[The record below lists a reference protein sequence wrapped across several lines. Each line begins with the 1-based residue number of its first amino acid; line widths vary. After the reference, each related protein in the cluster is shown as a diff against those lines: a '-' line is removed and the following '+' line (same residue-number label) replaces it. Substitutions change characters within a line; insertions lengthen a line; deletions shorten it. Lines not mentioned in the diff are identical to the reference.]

1 MQGGCGGNAAS
12 TFFNRNVR
20 KENPVES
27 QPNLSGK
34 IVLVTGATDGIGL
47 YTAEALAAIGARVI
61 LVGRNPQKT
70 EQAARAIGEKTA
82 NPAVDFLVAD
92 LSSQKEIRRLADEFR
107 NRYDHLHVLVNNAGA
122 IFMKRQLSVDGI
134 EMTFALNHLAYFL
147 LTLLL
152 IDPISA
158 GAPARIINVSSGAH
172 YGGRLD
178 FNDLQN
184 ERAYNSWKA
193 YSQSKLA
200 NIYFT
205 YELARRLEGKAVT
218 ANVLHPGFVATN
230 FGKSNG
236 GVFRPLFGLSHLG
249 AISPIEGAQT
259 SIYLA
264 SSPEVEGVTGKY
276 FERKQALRSSDV
288 SYDANAARRL
298 WDASLQL
305 TGLPE
310 TMRI

>member
-1 MQGGCGGNAAS
+1 MA
-12 TFFNRNVR
+12 
-20 KENPVES
+20 S

-47 YTAEALAAIGARVI
+47 YTAEALAGMGATVI
-61 LVGRNPQKT
+61 LAGRNPQKT
-70 EQAARAIGEKTA
+70 EQAARAISEKTE
-82 NPAVDFLVAD
+82 NPTVDFLVAD
-92 LSSQKEIRRLADEFR
+92 LSSQKEVRRLADEFR
-107 NRYDHLHVLVNNAGA
+107 NRYDRLNVLVNNAGA
-122 IFMKRQLSVDGI
+122 MFIKRQLSVDGI

-152 IDPISA
+152 LDPITA
-158 GAPARIINVSSGAH
+158 GASARIINVSSGAH
-172 YGGRLD
+172 YGGKLD
-178 FNDLQN
+178 FDDLQN

-193 YSQSKLA
+193 YSQSKLS

-205 YELARRLEGKAVT
+205 YELARRLEGKAITVN
-218 ANVLHPGFVATN
+218 ALHPGFVATN

-236 GVFRPLFGLSHLG
+236 GVFRPIFGLAHLG
-249 AISPIEGAQT
+249 AISPIQGAQT

-276 FERKQALRSSDV
+276 FERKQALRSSEV
-288 SYDANAARRL
+288 SYDASAARRL

>member
-1 MQGGCGGNAAS
+1 VA
-12 TFFNRNVR
+12 
-20 KENPVES
+20 S

-34 IVLVTGATDGIGL
+34 TVLVTGATDGIGL
-47 YTAEALAAIGARVI
+47 YTAEALAGMGATVI
-61 LVGRNPQKT
+61 LAGRNPQKT
-70 EQAARAIGEKTA
+70 EQAARAISEKTA
-82 NPAVDFLVAD
+82 NPNVDFLVAD
-92 LSSQKEIRRLADEFR
+92 LSSQKEVRRLADEFR
-107 NRYDHLHVLVNNAGA
+107 NRYNRLNVLVNNAGA
-122 IFMKRQLSVDGI
+122 VFMKRQLSVDGI

-152 IDPISA
+152 IDPITA

-205 YELARRLEGKAVT
+205 YELARRLEGKAITVN
-218 ANVLHPGFVATN
+218 ALHPGFVATN

-236 GVFRPLFGLSHLG
+236 GVFRPIFGLAHLG
-249 AISPIEGAQT
+249 AISPIQGAQT

-276 FERKQALRSSDV
+276 FDRKKAMRSSEV
-288 SYDANAARRL
+288 SYDAGAARRL

>member
-1 MQGGCGGNAAS
+1 LLNP
-12 TFFNRNVR
+12 NER
-20 KENPVES
+20 KENPVET

-34 IVLVTGATDGIGL
+34 TILVTGATDGIGL
-47 YTAEALAAIGARVI
+47 YTAEALAAMGARVI
-61 LVGRNPQKT
+61 LAGRNPQKT
-70 EQAARAIGEKTA
+70 ELTARTIIEKTA
-82 NPAVDFLVAD
+82 NPLVDYLVAD
-92 LSSQKEIRRLADEFR
+92 LSSQKDVRRMADEFK
-107 NRYDHLHVLVNNAGA
+107 NRYDRLHVLVNNAGA
-122 IFMKRQLSVDGI
+122 VFMKRQLSVDGI

-152 IDPISA
+152 IDPIAA
-158 GAPARIINVSSGAH
+158 GSPARIINVSSGAH

-184 ERAYNSWKA
+184 ERSYNSWKA
-193 YSQSKLA
+193 YSRSKLA
-200 NIYFT
+200 NVYFT
-205 YELARRLEGKAVT
+205 YELARRLEGKAIT

-236 GVFRPLFGLSHLG
+236 GLYRPLFGLSHLG
-249 AISPIEGAQT
+249 AISPTEGAQT
-259 SIYLA
+259 NIFLA
-264 SSPEVEGVTGKY
+264 SSPEVEGVSGKY
-276 FERKQALRSSDV
+276 FERKQALLSSEV

-310 TMRI
+310 TIRL